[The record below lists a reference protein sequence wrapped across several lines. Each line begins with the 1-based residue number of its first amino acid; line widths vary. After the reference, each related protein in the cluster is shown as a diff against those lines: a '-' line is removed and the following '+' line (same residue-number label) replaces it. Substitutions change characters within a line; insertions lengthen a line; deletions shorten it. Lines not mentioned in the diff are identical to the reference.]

1 MRKKCKTCN
10 CNSESDYCFRHKSRS
25 PLPKISKKLMREV
38 KEIVGK
44 IEQGNPMWEFFLSIW
59 KKKEHKSEVSGEWL
73 GNEALS
79 IFFHHIL
86 EKEKYPDI
94 KYEEDNI
101 ILLTWEEHD
110 SVEADMY
117 KYEEIN
123 KRRVKLLE
131 KYGK

>member
-1 MRKKCKTCN
+1 MK
-10 CNSESDYCFRHKSRS
+10 
-25 PLPKISKKLMREV
+25 EV

-44 IEQGNPMWEFFLSIW
+44 IEEGNPMWEFFLSIW
-59 KKKEHKSEVSGEWL
+59 GKRDHKSEVSGEWL

-110 SVEADMY
+110 NVGMNMY

-123 KRRVKLLE
+123 KRRELLKI
-131 KYGK
+131 KYNL